1 MATCYRHRTRE
12 TAVSCSNCGRP
23 ICPDCM
29 TATPVGMRCP
39 ECARQRTPVRSM
51 RSLAVEPTITYVLI
65 ALNVLVYI
73 GSSASGQAV
82 TGSSGGSVY
91 DRFALDAADVAH
103 GDWWRLITSGFLH
116 YGLFHIG
123 FNMYALF
130 WLGRMIEPALG
141 HVRFGAIYFTSML
154 TGSLGA
160 LLITPNG
167 LTAGA
172 SGAIFGLL
180 GAAVAMSRARGIS
193 VMATGI
199 GPVILLNLV
208 ITFLPGSG
216 ISIGG
221 HVGGLIGGFAT
232 ATAIEWL
239 GQRRRSPLPGLAFC
253 AVLAAAA
260 VIASVAFAH
269 SHFPT
274 A

>member
-1 MATCYRHRTRE
+1 MATCYRHSSRE

-39 ECARQRTPVRSM
+39 ECSRQRTPVRSM
-51 RSLAVEPTITYVLI
+51 RSLAVEPTITYALI
-65 ALNVLVYI
+65 AINVLVYV

-141 HVRFGAIYFTSML
+141 HVRFAAIYFTSML

-180 GAAVAMSRARGIS
+180 GAAVAMSRRRGIS

-221 HVGGLIGGFAT
+221 HVGGLIGGFVT

-239 GQRRRSPLPGLAFC
+239 GQHRRSMLPGLAVC
-253 AVLAAAA
+253 AVIAAAA
-260 VIASVAFAH
+260 VVVSVAVAH